1 MSKKNAQKS
10 ESKKN
15 KKEAVVSKS
24 QEKRER
30 VQKEAQSPVKRISK
44 DGVAIF
50 AEGMHPRTRRIEAEK
65 AVPEAEEA
73 EE

>member
-15 KKEAVVSKS
+15 KNKAVASQKPEAPKEEVAESPI
-24 QEKRER
+24 KR
-30 VQKEAQSPVKRISK
+30 VSK